1 MDIIIVSGTVLILAV
16 IAARVLLHHR
26 EFKNQ
31 EYYETFDRNAT
42 NEETTGDQNYTV
54 IERQGE
60 TRWKHQATPKRVHVQ
75 VSEYYKNF

>member
-16 IAARVLLHHR
+16 IAARVLLRHKEFRDR
-26 EFKNQ
+26 E
-31 EYYETFDRNAT
+31 YIYTYDRNAI

-54 IERQGE
+54 IKSQGE
-60 TRWKHQATPKRVHVQ
+60 TRWKHRATPKQVRVR

>member
-1 MDIIIVSGTVLILAV
+1 MDIIIVSGTVLILAI
-16 IAARVLLHHR
+16 IAAGVLLRHR
-26 EFKNQ
+26 EFRDQ
-31 EYYETFDRNAT
+31 EYIYTFDRNAT

-60 TRWKHQATPKRVHVQ
+60 TRRKHQATSKQVHIR

>member
-16 IAARVLLHHR
+16 IAARVLLRHKAFRDR
-26 EFKNQ
+26 E
-31 EYYETFDRNAT
+31 YIYTYDRNAI

-54 IERQGE
+54 IESQGE
-60 TRWKHQATPKRVHVQ
+60 TRWKHRATPKQVRVS

>member
-16 IAARVLLHHR
+16 IAARVLLRHKKFRDR
-26 EFKNQ
+26 E
-31 EYYETFDRNAT
+31 YIYTYDRNAI

-60 TRWKHQATPKRVHVQ
+60 TRWKHQATPKRVHVK